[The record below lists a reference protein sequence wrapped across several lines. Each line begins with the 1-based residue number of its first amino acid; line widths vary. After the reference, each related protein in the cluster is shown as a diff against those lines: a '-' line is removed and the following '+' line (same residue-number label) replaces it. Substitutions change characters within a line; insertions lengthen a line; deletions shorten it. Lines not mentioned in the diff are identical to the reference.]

1 MVELRHLVYFRTV
14 AQLGSIAKAATALH
28 MTQPT
33 LSRQIAQLERTLGH
47 QLLRRTS
54 HGTSLTPAGE
64 SLRTHVGAILELTDR
79 IPEVLHRAERGTR
92 AIHIGMPPGVPREW
106 FEALQTAL
114 RDARPDLRISLRE
127 ATSEKQRVL
136 LQQGVI
142 NIGLLHTE
150 PRELQSVQV
159 FSQRFGC
166 AVREASRFGERRSV
180 MLEDLAG
187 LRVMAH
193 SVQES
198 PGKETRLRAAAEARG
213 VQIDW
218 AFRGYWEHAELVA
231 DSAEADVV
239 LPPPHRHDVISQRGD
254 GFRLMSQKRLTQW
267 SAHGRLGWIRIY
279 STWRPACQLC
289 IRQLSGLRPTR
300 CQSTR
305 PRWSRKPPGV
315 PSHHMRSRI
324 RPPPTTAINPRRT
337 YGQLTAPLFVAAEA
351 DPPRPRLPLAPAAM
365 LARCR

>member
-1 MVELRHLVYFRTV
+1 M
-14 AQLGSIAKAATALH
+14 
-28 MTQPT
+28 
-33 LSRQIAQLERTLGH
+33 
-47 QLLRRTS
+47 
-54 HGTSLTPAGE
+54 
-64 SLRTHVGAILELTDR
+64 ELTDR

-114 RDARPDLRISLRE
+114 REARPDLRISLRE

-166 AVREASRFGERRSV
+166 AVRDASRFGERRSV

-239 LPPPHRHDVISQRGD
+239 LATATSSRRHFPAWRWIPLDESEKANSVVRTWAAWLD
-254 GFRLMSQKRLTQW
+254 PDLLDLEACL
-267 SAHGRLGWIRIY
+267 SAMHQAAIR
-279 STWRPACQLC
+279 
-289 IRQLSGLRPTR
+289 
-300 CQSTR
+300 
-305 PRWSRKPPGV
+305 
-315 PSHHMRSRI
+315 
-324 RPPPTTAINPRRT
+324 
-337 YGQLTAPLFVAAEA
+337 TAPDTMPINTPTVE
-351 DPPRPRLPLAPAAM
+351 
-365 LARCR
+365 